1 MLERAFKLYD
11 GEDYYSSSIELNKA
25 IEGESGDSE
34 PNKQKAEFW
43 MGKALYNLK
52 YYSAS
57 LSYFD
62 RIVQKGPSHAYYNA
76 TLKWLASLSRTLP
89 DSTGIL
95 DKIGKYNRAE
105 LDQPALEKVRDELYF
120 LLGKFYYQKGNF
132 KEAVELFN
140 TVPTTERVLRSG
152 QAVRGRDP
160 RPRVPGQAGRR
171 VVQGGAPHRG
181 REPAIRASSRSRISP
196 TCRWRAPSIR
206 PGSSSS
212 RPSTSTASRTTR
224 RSGRTACSSRRGR
237 TSCSSRRA
245 TRRRS
250 ATSTPSRRRTSR
262 TTSSPRTSAEGLTV
276 KATIYFYN
284 CLYDRAQEAIDEFNA
299 IYPTVFAELKKL
311 IAGTTDNG
319 QLFDVAVKIRKETSG
334 LPEQVERA
342 ARGVLGDRSLA
353 RRFEYVEE
361 LDNELKLY
369 DKADAAW
376 RSTNIAQTVFAD
388 LTLQR
393 SLAVN
398 EAGDL
403 ARRRIKRLTEELSQ
417 LIKRVIKIEFEILQG
432 EKGAL
437 EHELDRGAGDQPG
450 RGPEPARARTSA
462 PTTSTRSGRSTASTG
477 ATSSATTGCRIVNK
491 CQRNAP
497 EGAPATGEAPAP
509 AGGAEG
515 GGAPAGGGGESRPS
529 RSQPA
534 RSGVL
539 RKLRPSFSNV
549 RLQQSRSGETMIS
562 QLRFSRGIFAR
573 ALLRCRPSCWLRR
586 SRRPR
591 RQAETDASR
600 PTAARRKLHEA
611 GDGGQGDADQP
622 DQAGRAAAAEEG
634 DRARP

>member
-1 MLERAFKLYD
+1 MTRIRAVGLLLTSSLLLTGSVALAKKKKKDAGGDNFQPEAEAPAGDQPSKVLERAFKLYD

-52 YYSAS
+52 YYSGS

-95 DKIGKYNRAE
+95 DKIGKYNRADLE
-105 LDQPALEKVRDELYF
+105 QPALEKVRDELFF

-140 TVPTTERVLRSG
+140 TVPNSSEFYVQAKLFEGATHVREYQAAPAVESFKAVLRSAAES
-152 QAVRGRDP
+152 QDP
-160 RPRVPGQAGRR
+160 RIKPFEDLANLSLARTFYSTGQFELATKYFDRVSHDSPQWPDSLFESSWANFMLKQKGYSKALGNIHTIQAPYFDNYIQPEN
-171 VVQGGAPHRG
+171 V
-181 REPAIRASSRSRISP
+181 
-196 TCRWRAPSIR
+196 
-206 PGSSSS
+206 
-212 RPSTSTASRTTR
+212 
-224 RSGRTACSSRRGR
+224 
-237 TSCSSRRA
+237 
-245 TRRRS
+245 
-250 ATSTPSRRRTSR
+250 
-262 TTSSPRTSAEGLTV
+262 AEGLTV

-299 IYPTVFAELKKL
+299 VYPTVFAELKKL
-311 IAGTTDNG
+311 ITGTTDNG
-319 QLFDVAVKIRKETSG
+319 QLFDVAAKIRKETSG

-342 ARGVLGDRSLA
+342 ARGVLQDRSLA

-369 DKADAAW
+369 DKADASW

-432 EKGAL
+432 EKGSL
-437 EHELDRGAGDQPG
+437 ETELKEEQEISPGAVPNRRGEDIRADDEHQIWPFNGEYWRDELGFYRQVVESACG
-450 RGPEPARARTSA
+450 R
-462 PTTSTRSGRSTASTG
+462 
-477 ATSSATTGCRIVNK
+477 
-491 CQRNAP
+491 
-497 EGAPATGEAPAP
+497 
-509 AGGAEG
+509 
-515 GGAPAGGGGESRPS
+515 
-529 RSQPA
+529 
-534 RSGVL
+534 
-539 RKLRPSFSNV
+539 
-549 RLQQSRSGETMIS
+549 
-562 QLRFSRGIFAR
+562 
-573 ALLRCRPSCWLRR
+573 
-586 SRRPR
+586 
-591 RQAETDASR
+591 
-600 PTAARRKLHEA
+600 
-611 GDGGQGDADQP
+611 
-622 DQAGRAAAAEEG
+622 
-634 DRARP
+634 

>member
-1 MLERAFKLYD
+1 MTRFRVLGVLLTGSLILSSSVALAKKKKKADTGGDFQPEAGEAPPAGDQPSKVLERAFKLYD

-52 YYSAS
+52 YYSGA

-76 TLKWLASLSRTLP
+76 TLKWLASLSRVLP

-95 DKIGKYNRAE
+95 DKIGKYNRAD

-140 TVPTTERVLRSG
+140 TVPTSSEFYVQAKLFEGATHVREYQAKPAVEAFKEVLRTAADSP
-152 QAVRGRDP
+152 DP
-160 RPRVPGQAGRR
+160 RIKPFEDLANLSLARTFYSTGQFELATKYFDRVSHDSPQWPDSLFEASWANFMLKQKGYSKALGDIHTIQAPYFDNYIQPEN
-171 VVQGGAPHRG
+171 V
-181 REPAIRASSRSRISP
+181 
-196 TCRWRAPSIR
+196 
-206 PGSSSS
+206 
-212 RPSTSTASRTTR
+212 
-224 RSGRTACSSRRGR
+224 
-237 TSCSSRRA
+237 
-245 TRRRS
+245 
-250 ATSTPSRRRTSR
+250 
-262 TTSSPRTSAEGLTV
+262 AEGLTV

-311 IAGTTDNG
+311 IAGTSDNG
-319 QLFDVAVKIRKETSG
+319 ALFEVASKIRKETSG

-342 ARGVLGDRSLA
+342 ARGVLGDKSLS

-369 DKADAAW
+369 DKADASW

-432 EKGAL
+432 EKGSL
-437 EHELDRGAGDQPG
+437 EQEVIQEQDLTPGAVKGRRADEIRADDEHFMWPFVGEYWRDELGYYRVK
-450 RGPEPARARTSA
+450 
-462 PTTSTRSGRSTASTG
+462 
-477 ATSSATTGCRIVNK
+477 IVNQ
-491 CQRNAP
+491 CQRSAP
-497 EGAPATGEAPAP
+497 EGAPATGEAPAAP
-509 AGGAEG
+509 AGGAPEG
-515 GGAPAGGGGESRPS
+515 GGAGGG
-529 RSQPA
+529 
-534 RSGVL
+534 
-539 RKLRPSFSNV
+539 
-549 RLQQSRSGETMIS
+549 
-562 QLRFSRGIFAR
+562 
-573 ALLRCRPSCWLRR
+573 
-586 SRRPR
+586 
-591 RQAETDASR
+591 DAT
-600 PTAARRKLHEA
+600 PV
-611 GDGGQGDADQP
+611 P
-622 DQAGRAAAAEEG
+622 
-634 DRARP
+634 